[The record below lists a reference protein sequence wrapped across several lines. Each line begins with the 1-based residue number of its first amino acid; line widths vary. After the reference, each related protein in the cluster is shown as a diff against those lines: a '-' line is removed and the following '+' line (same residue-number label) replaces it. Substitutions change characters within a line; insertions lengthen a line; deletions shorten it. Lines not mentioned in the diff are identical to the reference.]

1 MFESVHIGAPPPRCC
16 IFLSSS
22 RTLWLTTGPHCCP
35 APPVS
40 RVVPRPAALPSLLAC
55 LRHERA
61 LPHPTAP
68 PRAIPAP
75 RSGCR
80 PHTPLFLSFFLCSVA
95 CPSRSPPPP
104 FPSVVLPRATADLGK
119 PLDTHSVLFHVH
131 TRARA
136 PLLLHRLCARL
147 TSSRHW
153 RTLLLSGSCLSTTA
167 ACHYR

>member
-95 CPSRSPPPP
+95 CPSRSPPPH
-104 FPSVVLPRATADLGK
+104 F
-119 PLDTHSVLFHVH
+119 
-131 TRARA
+131 
-136 PLLLHRLCARL
+136 PLLFSLVRPLIWGSRWIL
-147 TSSRHW
+147 TLFCSMSTPELELPSFSTAYVPASPAPATGEPSSS
-153 RTLLLSGSCLSTTA
+153 LVPA
-167 ACHYR
+167 